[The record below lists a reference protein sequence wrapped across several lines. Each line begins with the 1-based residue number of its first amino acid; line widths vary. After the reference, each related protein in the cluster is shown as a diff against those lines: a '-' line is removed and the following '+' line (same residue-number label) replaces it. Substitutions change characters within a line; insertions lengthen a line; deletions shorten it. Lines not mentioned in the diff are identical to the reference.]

1 MTKSIDVTAPV
12 EQEGTKAVVKNWYV
26 AIGETIKEGEPLV
39 ELETDKVAVEVPAPA
54 SGVLL
59 EILIDADGEAEPGGV
74 LGRLGDSAG
83 DRSWDGPR
91 KEEAPLQP
99 VKTNGATRHVD
110 QPMQSEKTIE
120 HRLSPSVRRIV
131 AEHNLDPSTIAGTG
145 KGGRLT
151 RGDVRQFLDRGGKP
165 TITPNR
171 AGPSKKARAPGG
183 ETVETDLGMAQRIPH
198 DTMRRRIAEHMAH
211 SVQTAPHVT
220 AVFEADFSAIVAH
233 RNAHKGDY
241 ARRGVKLT
249 FTSYMIS
256 ACVEAMKVAPSVNSQ
271 WHDDYL
277 DVFDDINIGVG
288 TALGDKGLVV
298 PVVRQAQAKS
308 HFGIA
313 KELQTLTQNARDGK
327 LAPSDVRGGTFS
339 ISNHGTSGSLVA
351 TPIIINQPQS
361 AILGVGKLEKRAIVR
376 TVDGVDS
383 IQIRPMAY
391 VSLTIDHRVIDGAQT
406 NAWLTRFVEVIE
418 TWPIE

>member
-26 AIGETIKEGEPLV
+26 AIGEMIEEGEPLV

-54 SGVLL
+54 SGILL

-83 DRSWDGPR
+83 A
-91 KEEAPLQP
+91 APHTEKAPQQSI
-99 VKTNGATRHVD
+99 KTNGASRHVD
-110 QPMQSEKTIE
+110 QAALRATDIE

-131 AEHNLDPSTIAGTG
+131 AEHNLDPAIIAGTG

-151 RGDVRQFLDRGGKP
+151 RGDVRQFLDSGGQQTVTQGRGQV
-165 TITPNR
+165 
-171 AGPSKKARAPGG
+171 AKKARAPGG
-183 ETVETDLGMAQRIPH
+183 ETIETDLGQAQRIPH
-198 DTMRRRIAEHMAH
+198 DTMRRRIAEHMSH

-249 FTSYMIS
+249 FTSYLIS
-256 ACVEAMKVAPSVNSQ
+256 ACVEAMKIAPSVNSQ

-313 KELQTLTQNARDGK
+313 KDLQTLTQNARDGK

-376 TVDGVDS
+376 SVDGVDS

-406 NAWLTRFVEVIE
+406 NAWLTRFVEVLE
-418 TWPIE
+418 TWPKE

>member
-12 EQEGTKAVVKNWYV
+12 EQEGTKAIVKSWYV
-26 AIGETIKEGEPLV
+26 AVGETISEGEPLV

-54 SGVLL
+54 TGVLA

-74 LGRLGDSAG
+74 LGRLS
-83 DRSWDGPR
+83 
-91 KEEAPLQP
+91 E
-99 VKTNGATRHVD
+99 GAD
-110 QPMQSEKTIE
+110 AAIQSEEIKKMPPKANGNGSAATLQNNHAFNRE
-120 HRLSPSVRRIV
+120 HRLSPSVRRLV
-131 AEHNLDPSTIAGTG
+131 AEHDLDPAAIAGTG
-145 KGGRLT
+145 KGGRIT
-151 RGDVRQFLDRGGKP
+151 RGDVRLFLSAGGQK
-165 TITPNR
+165 TL
-171 AGPSKKARAPGG
+171 APSSDKTAKEKRDPSG
-183 ETVETDLGMAQRIPH
+183 ETVATDLGTAQRIPH
-198 DTMRRRIAEHMAH
+198 DSMRRRIAEHMAH

-249 FTSYMIS
+249 FTSYIIA
-256 ACVEAMKVAPSVNSQ
+256 ACVEAMKVSPNINSQ

-277 DVFDDINIGVG
+277 DVFDDVNIGVG

-313 KELQTLTQNARDGK
+313 QELQTLTENARNGNLK
-327 LAPSDVRGGTFS
+327 PADVRGGTFS

-376 TVDGVDS
+376 SVDGVDS

-406 NAWLTRFVEVIE
+406 NTWLTRFVEVLE
-418 TWPIE
+418 SWPKD